1 MEYPFNMWELEPT
14 NLFVKLEGWYGKK
27 RPAELAAVLRN
38 LDRYVDLLNAASHA
52 RTVQAGFLHGE
63 PSGVVA
69 VDQKG
74 GGGNLAETR
83 LYTFPDDSAKVLYL
97 ILIGDKGTQAKDI
110 QTCREFVR
118 NLNEKL

>member
-1 MEYPFNMWELEPT
+1 MWELEPT
-14 NLFVKLEGWYGKK
+14 DLFVKLEAWYGKK

-38 LDRYVDLLNAASHA
+38 LDRYVDLLNVAPNA
-52 RTVQAGFLHGE
+52 RTVQAVFLHGE

-83 LYTFPDDSAKVLYL
+83 LYTYADDSTKVLYL
-97 ILIGDKGTQAKDI
+97 ILIGDKGSQAKDI
-110 QTCREFVR
+110 QACREFVR
-118 NLNEKL
+118 ELS

>member
-1 MEYPFNMWELEPT
+1 MWEIEPT
-14 NLFVKLEGWYGKK
+14 NLFLKLEGWYRKK

-38 LDRYVDLLNAASHA
+38 LDRYVNLLNAAPNA
-52 RTVQAGFLHGE
+52 RAVQAGFLHGE

-74 GGGNLAETR
+74 GGRNLAETR
-83 LYTFPDDSAKVLYL
+83 LYTFADDWAKVLHL
-97 ILIGDKGTQAKDI
+97 ILIGDKGSQAKDI

-118 NLNEKL
+118 NIN

>member
-74 GGGNLAETR
+74 GGGIWRKRGFTR
-83 LYTFPDDSAKVLYL
+83 FPMTRPKFC
-97 ILIGDKGTQAKDI
+97 T
-110 QTCREFVR
+110 
-118 NLNEKL
+118 